1 MVIGSA
7 MTVKKTQVPTPTN
20 AHFPTTI
27 VHCHEMPMVKTS
39 HMPRSARRRLT
50 LACLVILVQSVLSC
64 TPPSGFRALIPPP
77 SSSRAAPDQS
87 IGVVLNAELPIYFLQ
102 PDMLPTP
109 YEERTFAAWA
119 QQIPNIAATLLDSLV
134 HTLPQHGYHALK
146 LPDQIPKADWSTFGL
161 PAPGKLDS
169 TRKAEFGAHIQILAT
184 ESDATQVL
192 ALRLQFSRLR
202 SWTNGTFYPSWRLLA
217 ARISVADSNG
227 IPVIR
232 FEQRGAVTGFSKDP
246 RESADKPGVECPTRR
261 TT

>member
-64 TPPSGFRALIPPP
+64 TPPSGLRALIPPP

-87 IGVVLNAELPIYFLQ
+87 IGVVLNVELPIYFLQ

-161 PAPGKLDS
+161 PCPGKTRQHAESGVWRSRTDTRDRIRRNTGSCPQTSIQSPALVDEWDLLPVVAAIGGADQRCRLEWHPCDS
-169 TRKAEFGAHIQILAT
+169 F
-184 ESDATQVL
+184 
-192 ALRLQFSRLR
+192 
-202 SWTNGTFYPSWRLLA
+202 
-217 ARISVADSNG
+217 
-227 IPVIR
+227 
-232 FEQRGAVTGFSKDP
+232 
-246 RESADKPGVECPTRR
+246 
-261 TT
+261 